1 MNPKLDIVAT
11 DNIKTNVTEGS
22 GSRLVNFLVTLM
34 AGGNLNAPKISFD
47 MSTEDDASIKNELQS
62 MSADQRQTTAMNL
75 VLTGHYTGSGTKMG
89 TPGFSTGMLYGY
101 LASTINNWAAQNIR
115 GVDLSFGVDQY
126 DRTQDGSN
134 STQMSYSYQV
144 SKSLFNNR
152 FKIQVGGNYST
163 DASADE
169 NLSQNLISDISAE
182 YILKQTE
189 TVNMSVKLFR
199 HTGFESILEGE
210 ITETGAGFVMK
221 RKLNNLLHLFRIRHG
236 RKKENPDT
244 TAVGDTIL
252 REDKDTAATGNVKI
266 RKEDDDE

>member
-1 MNPKLDIVAT
+1 
-11 DNIKTNVTEGS
+11 
-22 GSRLVNFLVTLM
+22 
-34 AGGNLNAPKISFD
+34 
-47 MSTEDDASIKNELQS
+47 
-62 MSADQRQTTAMNL
+62 
-75 VLTGHYTGSGTKMG
+75 
-89 TPGFSTGMLYGY
+89 
-101 LASTINNWAAQNIR
+101 
-115 GVDLSFGVDQY
+115 
-126 DRTQDGSN
+126 
-134 STQMSYSYQV
+134 MSYSYQV

-244 TAVGDTIL
+244 TAVGFFKMAWEWRTGAENNPAWEVIMDW
-252 REDKDTAATGNVKI
+252 TASGWKCLSKLPPPWRRSSGRTA
-266 RKEDDDE
+266 R

>member
-1 MNPKLDIVAT
+1 
-11 DNIKTNVTEGS
+11 
-22 GSRLVNFLVTLM
+22 
-34 AGGNLNAPKISFD
+34 
-47 MSTEDDASIKNELQS
+47 
-62 MSADQRQTTAMNL
+62 
-75 VLTGHYTGSGTKMG
+75 
-89 TPGFSTGMLYGY
+89 
-101 LASTINNWAAQNIR
+101 
-115 GVDLSFGVDQY
+115 
-126 DRTQDGSN
+126 
-134 STQMSYSYQV
+134 
-144 SKSLFNNR
+144 
-152 FKIQVGGNYST
+152 
-163 DASADE
+163 
-169 NLSQNLISDISAE
+169 SDISAE